1 MTIKSELDRQRLS
14 YSAFRYDSGTGMFQ
28 GYDGSSWKYLDKL
41 RYNSGTSLFE
51 GWNGLT
57 WGSIGGGLTITPI
70 DPSFAGT
77 LAVGKHYL
85 LI

>member
-41 RYNSGTSLFE
+41 RYNS
-51 GWNGLT
+51 
-57 WGSIGGGLTITPI
+57 WGSNQRPI
-70 DPSFAGT
+70 
-77 LAVGKHYL
+77 LCRW
-85 LI
+85 